1 MKKKILYLLFNLI
14 YILAFFFISISFVNT
29 FNSSAIQGFEIILL
43 LLFVLILLG
52 FLIGKIIFN
61 FTYIDKKIKKLDIK
75 NFEKNNINKNIKSVI
90 IIIFVLYTLC
100 YLTLYFYSDIIFGNL
115 PLNQGI
121 INSCQYISKIYFLSL
136 PLYSFEIAFF
146 EYCSFIQSYKMPII
160 IKLIKLLLLSI
171 SSSLLLNYLGF
182 NGMLYSKILIDL
194 LFFIYYLYQLKRI
207 LLLCKK

>member
-14 YILAFFFISISFVNT
+14 YILAFLFISISFVNT
-29 FNSSAIQGFEIILL
+29 FNSSAIQGVEIILL

-136 PLYSFEIAFF
+136 PLYSFEIAFL

-182 NGMLYSKILIDL
+182 NGMLYSKILTDL

-207 LLLCKK
+207 LLLCQK

>member
-1 MKKKILYLLFNLI
+1 MKKKLFYLGFNLI
-14 YILAFFFISISFVNT
+14 YILAFFFISLSFVNA
-29 FNSSAIQGFEIILL
+29 FNSSAIQGFEIDFL

-52 FLIGKIIFN
+52 FFVGKIIFN

-90 IIIFVLYTLC
+90 IILFVLYTIC
-100 YLTLYFYSDIIFGNL
+100 YLTLYYYSNIIFGNL

-121 INSCQYISKIYFLSL
+121 INSCQYISKIYFLSI
-136 PLYSFEIAFF
+136 PLYSFEIAFL
-146 EYCSFIQSYKMPII
+146 EYCSFIHTYKIPII
-160 IKLIKLLLLSI
+160 IKLIKLLFLSI

-182 NGMLYSKILIDL
+182 NGILYSKILTDL
-194 LFFIYYLYQLKRI
+194 LFFIYYIYQLKRI